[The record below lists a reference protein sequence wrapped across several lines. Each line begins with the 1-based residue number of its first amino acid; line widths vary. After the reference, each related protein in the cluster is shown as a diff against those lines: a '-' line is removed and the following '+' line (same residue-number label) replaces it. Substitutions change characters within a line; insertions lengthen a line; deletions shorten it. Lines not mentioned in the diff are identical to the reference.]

1 MLDHRPRQ
9 PPLSTLAQSPPAIAN
24 ADANVNPSL
33 NANACFNTPSHS
45 VAVPAAPCGGDGIGG
60 AADHLPRP
68 GPAAELEHGAGHGA
82 LGEGAV
88 QGKSAARFLVRIT
101 SVRVRLLDEDN
112 LCEKYHV
119 DCCRYAGLIP
129 DDAPSLVRIQTL
141 QRKARRG
148 EAEHTQVE
156 IYRLRPDP
164 DPETPPPSDGPAPA
178 TTAFSEHQSTLDLR

>member
-1 MLDHRPRQ
+1 MSDHHPRQ
-9 PPLSTLAQSPPAIAN
+9 PPLGTLAQSPPAN

-33 NANACFNTPSHS
+33 NANACFNTHAPSA
-45 VAVPAAPCGGDGIGG
+45 AVPAAPCGGDGG
-60 AADHLPRP
+60 APDHLRRP

-129 DDAPSLVRIQTL
+129 DDAPSLVRIETL

-164 DPETPPPSDGPAPA
+164 DPEAPPVPAMI
-178 TTAFSEHQSTLDLR
+178 AFTEHQSTLDLS

>member
-1 MLDHRPRQ
+1 MSHERP
-9 PPLSTLAQSPPAIAN
+9 LPACN
-24 ADANVNPSL
+24 GD
-33 NANACFNTPSHS
+33 FHS
-45 VAVPAAPCGGDGIGG
+45 ASRVGASARPAAPCEGGDGGV
-60 AADHLPRP
+60 ADGLSRP
-68 GPAAELEHGAGHGA
+68 GPAAELEHGAGDGA

-129 DDAPSLVRIQTL
+129 DDAPSQVRIQTL

-156 IYRLRPDP
+156 IYRLRP
-164 DPETPPPSDGPAPA
+164 EEAAVTAVTPPGRSPAF
-178 TTAFSEHQSTLDLR
+178 TEHQATLDLDVG